1 MIIIEKKIIFIHP
14 GKSGGT
20 TIEKHLN
27 NFFEYQNIGKRN
39 LSENNQYKR
48 THASLSEISLFID
61 INDYF
66 KFTIVRNP
74 ISRLW
79 SLYNFS
85 FKNKKKLDPIYASK
99 YSINNEPDID
109 LFFKL
114 NNDKYELWK
123 KIKNNFIDLTTVE
136 FDMLITYGNIDKLD
150 TDIINDIKDY
160 KKNWLKSQYS
170 QNLDK
175 NNYFNI
181 DKIIKL
187 ENFDQD
193 FQFIIRKYNL
203 KNNIKKHQ
211 VNQNEDYR
219 KFDIFNID
227 IKFKKMIYEM
237 FELDFIKFDYQFK

>member
-109 LFFKL
+109 LFLKL
-114 NNDKYELWK
+114 INDKHELWK

-150 TDIINDIKDY
+150 TEIIKDINDY
-160 KKNWLKSQYS
+160 KKNWIKSQYS

-175 NNYFNI
+175 NNFFNI

-187 ENFDQD
+187 ENFDDD
-193 FQFIIRKYNL
+193 FKFIIRKYNL

-211 VNQNEDYR
+211 VNQNEEYQN
-219 KFDIFNID
+219 FDIFNID
-227 IKFKKMIYEM
+227 IKYKKMIYKM
-237 FELDFIKFDYQFK
+237 FELDFIKFDYQFR

>member
-48 THASLSEISLFID
+48 THASLSEISLLID

-109 LFFKL
+109 LFLKL
-114 NNDKYELWK
+114 INDKHELWK

-150 TDIINDIKDY
+150 TEIIKDINDY
-160 KKNWLKSQYS
+160 KKNWIKSQYS

-175 NNYFNI
+175 NNFFNI

-187 ENFDQD
+187 ENFDDD
-193 FQFIIRKYNL
+193 FKFIIRKYNL

-211 VNQNEDYR
+211 VNQNEEYQN
-219 KFDIFNID
+219 FDIFNID
-227 IKFKKMIYEM
+227 IKYKKMIYKM
-237 FELDFIKFDYQFK
+237 FELDFIKFDYQFR